1 MHSISDLRDRLNT
14 DDHRLWLLIGLC
26 VAVILTIEVVEEAVE
41 GVWPH
46 QRRMSGMDIGQQRAH
61 QIWALVAL
69 LVLPAAILATMNVGM
84 MVWKDTPT
92 TDGIRTG
99 AALLAIGWGS
109 FLTRQ
114 YRSFATAQP
123 REPGWAGAP
132 CYSGDHS
139 DNRHCA
145 PADSVSGCTP
155 GYADDPRCD
164 SRTEIERLI
173 IDYAPT

>member
-69 LVLPAAILATMNVGM
+69 LVLPAALLATMNVGM

-109 FLTRQ
+109 FLLANIDRLGL
-114 YRSFATAQP
+114 RSLVSRAGPVLPVTLAIILVIAIALLLTAFLDVRPDMQTI
-123 REPGWAGAP
+123 RDAIPGLK
-132 CYSGDHS
+132 SS
-139 DNRHCA
+139 D
-145 PADSVSGCTP
+145 
-155 GYADDPRCD
+155 
-164 SRTEIERLI
+164 
-173 IDYAPT
+173 